1 MKELQGKNSM
11 KTSLFMM
18 ALLCSAGFI
27 LFGTVQAQAHDMQC
41 GMHQGMH
48 NFKWWQSQELSKEL
62 SITVGEKQSL
72 DDLFVKNRNTLI
84 DLKSSLMKASFKL
97 HDMLEKDT
105 VDETSMI
112 AQNKVVE
119 EDRLKISEE
128 HIKYMLGMRKIL
140 GPNRYHQLMAKFHE
154 MRGKGHSHQGMKY
167 RHEPKE
173 QE

>member
-18 ALLCSAGFI
+18 ALICSAGFI
-27 LFGTVQAQAHDMQC
+27 LFGAVQAQAKDMHC

-48 NFKWWQSQELSKEL
+48 YFKWWQSQELSKDL
-62 SITVGEKQSL
+62 GITAGEKQSL

-84 DLKSSLMKASFKL
+84 DLKSSLMKARFKL

-105 VDETSMI
+105 ADETSML

-119 EDRLKISEE
+119 EDRLKISNER
-128 HIKYMLGMRKIL
+128 IKYMLGMRKIL
-140 GPNRYHQLMAKFHE
+140 GPDRFHRLMTTFHE
-154 MRGKGHSHQGMKY
+154 MRGKRHSHQGKEF

-173 QE
+173 L

>member
-1 MKELQGKNSM
+1 MKELQGKNSV

-18 ALLCSAGFI
+18 ALICLAGFI
-27 LFGTVQAQAHDMQC
+27 LFGAVQAQAKDMQC

-48 NFKWWQSQELSKEL
+48 NFKWWQSPKLSKDL
-62 SITVGEKQSL
+62 DITVTEKQSL
-72 DDLFVKNRNTLI
+72 DNLFIKNRDTLV
-84 DLKSSLMKASFKL
+84 DLKSSLMKHRFKL

-105 VDETSMI
+105 VDETTML

-119 EDRLKISEE
+119 EDMLKISDE
-128 HIKYMLGMRKIL
+128 HIKYMLGIRKIL

-154 MRGKGHSHQGMKY
+154 MREKRHSQHGKDF

-173 QE
+173 Q